1 LPSKQL
7 HFRGATIRAWNGTQR
22 EGIMVQRVRVACD
35 VTRTV
40 AEEMGWDDLL
50 FASERELRTGAKRI
64 PLTGELGIEA
74 FKLTPDGMA
83 QHAIELLATEAR
95 DFEVSFSGG
104 GDEDEPSKSD
114 AEMRFTVVLADTAS
128 LATIENYMRI
138 AGKAAAKL
146 RVTVKG
152 DNQMKL
158 GEDAPAVGDEPE
170 SDDEPMAPEPPL
182 ASVVNMGERSRPR
195 GAKPGVQ

>member
-1 LPSKQL
+1 MPTKQL

-64 PLTGELGIEA
+64 PLTGELAVEA
-74 FKLTPDGMA
+74 FRLTPDDMK

-104 GDEDEPSKSD
+104 GGEDEPSNAD
-114 AEMRFTVVLADTAS
+114 AEMRFTLVLADAAS

-170 SDDEPMAPEPPL
+170 SDDEPMAPEAKEAPL
-182 ASVVNMGERSRPR
+182 ASVSEMRRAPGR
-195 GAKPGVQ
+195 GVQ